1 MNLPAFITSART
13 IKWSRRLVIATLIF
27 WAIGFFI
34 MPYAVKPLLEK
45 LITDKY
51 HRPVSI
57 DSISINPVNLS
68 ARIKQFNMLD
78 RDGKSPLVKF
88 RELYVNLQARSV
100 FAGAPVVEALQL
112 TQPELHIT
120 RLTANSYNITDI
132 IDDLLKPS
140 DSKTLFS
147 LNNIQIAQGRII
159 FDDQPVHAQ
168 QVVSDL
174 NLNIPFISNLP
185 YQADSYVTPLLMA
198 KINGAAINIK
208 GRSQPFATS
217 HQSIID
223 LKLTNVDIAKYMSY
237 VPVKLNFSLP
247 SARLDTNLVIDF
259 AENTQHQPTLNLSGN
274 ASLSQIQMTQQNAS
288 LLAIKQIS
296 VKLDNADLFG
306 LHFKLSQLNIDS
318 PNINLTR
325 NAKGQLNFSQLLPPS
340 PAKKPVPAT
349 KNNPLLLEIAE
360 FNLTHGGVNFIDE
373 VTRPEFHTTLNDI
386 NIHLK
391 QFTTAA
397 NHPMNILASLTTDK
411 HETLS
416 NTTKLTL
423 DPLAAEGDIQL
434 TDVAL
439 EHYAPYYNKLILFN
453 PAGTANLAS
462 HYQFSLTNNTPQL
475 HLSQLNGDISQLQF
489 QQHNNNLL
497 KIAHLAVKQGELD
510 LAKHSVTLGE
520 ISTEGGLLE
529 VKRNHD
535 GVINFAQLTP
545 VHQAHAHASTTSP
558 DWTVAVNQFALSN
571 YAVNFTDASAASPV
585 TVKTSSIKLTA
596 SDFSTAANNKTK
608 LDLQLNINRTG
619 KLAVNGLITP
629 TPFSGTLN
637 LNARG
642 IDIVPIQPYFAN
654 QLNVTVT
661 DGDVSAKG
669 KLQLATHDKQPT
681 TINYTGNANITSFA
695 SVDNQDSADFLKW
708 DNLALQ
714 QINFASQPQRLSI
727 NTISLAG
734 LYSRLIINPDG
745 KLNVQNIVKTS
756 ATPTTTSVAPA
767 PAAAAVPAPQPATPP
782 AVVSINKIALSK
794 GHVNFTDHFIKPN
807 YSANLTDLNGG
818 VTGLSSIASSKA
830 DILINGKVD
839 NQGQL
844 DISGQVNPL
853 SGNLYLDLLAKLS
866 DFELSP
872 LTPYSAKYA
881 GYGIQ
886 KGKLGFAVKYQIN
899 DRKLS
904 AENHL
909 YLNQLTLGDKID
921 SPTATKL
928 PVTLALALLK
938 DRNGNIDINLP
949 ISGSLDDPQFSVGG
963 LIIKVIV
970 NLLVKAVTSPF
981 ALIGGLLGGDSA
993 QLSFLDFPAGSAI
1006 INETGITKLNQL
1018 SKALAD
1024 RPSLKLDIAGRVDT
1038 ETDSNG
1044 LRQLAF
1050 ERLLKVQKL
1059 KQLVKDGVS
1068 ITSTDDIKIA
1078 SNEYATYLK
1087 AAYKADKIPDK
1098 PKIMGL
1104 IDKDIPPAQMEK
1116 LMLANI
1122 KISTDDLRDLTIKRA
1137 QAAKEYLLKS
1147 GAIDATRIFI
1157 TTANTETEE
1166 QKKLPDNRVDF
1177 ILGSH

>member
-1 MNLPAFITSART
+1 MNLPAYITSPRT
-13 IKWSRRLVIATLIF
+13 IKWLRRFVIATLTF

-34 MPYAVKPLLEK
+34 MPYAIKPLLEK

-57 DSISINPVNLS
+57 DSISINPIVLS

-78 RDGKSPLVKF
+78 RDGKSPLLKF
-88 RELYVNLQARSV
+88 QALYVNLQARSI
-100 FAGAPVVEALQL
+100 FAGAPVVEAIQL

-120 RLTANSYNITDI
+120 RLTANTYNISDI
-132 IDDLLKPS
+132 IDELLKPS

-147 LNNIQIAQGRII
+147 LNNIQLTQGRIV

-185 YQADSYVTPLLMA
+185 YQADNYVTPLLMA
-198 KINGAAINIK
+198 KINGAAIK
-208 GRSQPFATS
+208 LTGRSQPFATS
-217 HQSIID
+217 HHSIVD
-223 LKLTNVDIAKYMSY
+223 LKLTDVDIAKYMEY
-237 VPVKLNFSLP
+237 VPIKLNFSVP
-247 SARLDTNLVIDF
+247 SARLDTNLVINF
-259 AENTQHQPTLNLSGN
+259 AENTQHQPTLNLGGN
-274 ASLSQIQMTQQNAS
+274 ASLSQIQMTQANNS

-318 PNINLTR
+318 PDINLTR
-325 NAKGQLNFSQLLPPS
+325 NTHGQLNISQLLPAS
-340 PAKKPVPAT
+340 PAAKPTT
-349 KNNPLLLEIAE
+349 KSNPPLLQIAD
-360 FNLTHGGVNFIDE
+360 FNLTHGSINFTDD
-373 VTRPEFHTTLNDI
+373 VPRPQFHTKLNDVTL
-386 NIHLK
+386 HLK
-391 QFTTAA
+391 QFSTAA
-397 NHPMNILASLTTDK
+397 NHPMNILASLTTDNQA
-411 HETLS
+411 TLS

-423 DPLAAEGDIQL
+423 SPLSVEGDLQL
-434 TDVAL
+434 INITL
-439 EHYAPYYNKLILFN
+439 QHYAPYYNKLILFN
-453 PAGTANLAS
+453 PTGSANLAS

-475 HLSQLNGDISQLQF
+475 HLSQIHGDISQLQF
-489 QQHNNNLL
+489 QQHNINLL

-510 LAKHSVTLGE
+510 LAKHTVTVGE
-520 ISTEGGLLE
+520 ISTENGVIE
-529 VKRNHD
+529 VKRSHG
-535 GVINFAQLTP
+535 GVINFTQLTATTS
-545 VHQAHAHASTTSP
+545 AHAAPATP
-558 DWTVAVNQFALSN
+558 AWTIAVNQFALNN
-571 YAVNFTDASAASPV
+571 YAVNFADASASSPISI
-585 TVKTSSIKLTA
+585 KTSNIKLNA
-596 SDFSTAANNKTK
+596 SDFSTVANSKTK
-608 LDLQLNINRTG
+608 LDLQFNINRTG
-619 KLAVNGLITP
+619 KLAVNGVIAP
-629 TPFSGTLN
+629 TPFNGTLN
-637 LNARG
+637 LTAHG
-642 IDIVPIQPYFAN
+642 IDLVPIQPYFAD
-654 QLNVTVT
+654 QLNITVT
-661 DGDVSAKG
+661 DGDISAKG
-669 KLQLATHDKQPT
+669 KLQLATHDKQAP
-681 TINYTGNANITSFA
+681 TINYMGNANITGFA

-714 QINFASQPQRLSI
+714 QINFASQPQHLSI
-727 NTISLAG
+727 NTVSLAG

-756 ATPTTTSVAPA
+756 TTPTTTSVAPTA
-767 PAAAAVPAPQPATPP
+767 TPAPQPTTSPSA
-782 AVVSINKIALSK
+782 VSIHKIALNN
-794 GHVNFTDHFIKPN
+794 GHVNFTDHYIKPN
-807 YSANLTDLNGG
+807 YSANLTGLNGG
-818 VTGLSSIASSKA
+818 VTGLSSVANSKA

-886 KGKLGFAVKYQIN
+886 KGKLGFEVKYQIN

-963 LIIKVIV
+963 LIVKVIV

-993 QLSFLDFPAGSAI
+993 QLSFLEFPAGSAV
-1006 INETGITKLNQL
+1006 INEAGITKLDHI
-1018 SKALAD
+1018 SKVLAD

-1038 ETDSNG
+1038 DIDSNG

-1068 ITSTDDIKIA
+1068 ITSADDIRIA

-1104 IDKDIPPAQMEK
+1104 IDKDIPNAQMEK
-1116 LMLANI
+1116 RMLANI
-1122 KISTDDLRDLTIKRA
+1122 KVSADDLRDLTIKRA
-1137 QAAKEYLLKS
+1137 QAAKEYLLKT
-1147 GAIDATRIFI
+1147 GAIEATRIFI
-1157 TTANTETEE
+1157 TTAKTETEE
-1166 QKKLPDNRVDF
+1166 EQQKLPDNRVDF

>member
-1 MNLPAFITSART
+1 MKTPAFISSPRFK
-13 IKWSRRLVIATLIF
+13 KWSRRLVIATLTF
-27 WAIGFFI
+27 WTIGFFI

-57 DSISINPVNLS
+57 GSISINPIMFS
-68 ARIKQFNMLD
+68 ARISRFNMLN
-78 RDGKSPLVKF
+78 RDGKTPLLQF
-88 RELYVNLQARSV
+88 QELYVNLQARSI
-100 FAGAPVVEALQL
+100 FASTPIIESIQL

-120 RLTANSYNITDI
+120 RLTANTYNVSDI

-147 LNNIQIAQGRII
+147 LNNIQLRQGRIA

-185 YQADSYVTPLLMA
+185 YQADAYVTPLLTA
-198 KINGAAINIK
+198 KINGSPIELT

-217 HQSIID
+217 HNSTID
-223 LKLTNVDIAKYMSY
+223 IKLTDVDVSKYMEY
-237 VPVKLNFSLP
+237 VPVKLNFSVP
-247 SARLDTNLVIDF
+247 SARLDTNLIVNF
-259 AENTQHQPTLNLSGN
+259 VENAKHHPSLNLGGT
-274 ASLSQIQMTQQNAS
+274 ASVSQIRIVQANAP
-288 LLAIKQIS
+288 LLTLKQINVS
-296 VKLDNADLFG
+296 LDNADL
-306 LHFKLSQLNIDS
+306 LDRHIKLKQLNIDT
-318 PNINLTR
+318 PDINLTR
-325 NAKGQLNFSQLLPPS
+325 NANGQINFSQLIPPS
-340 PAKKPVPAT
+340 TPDKTAPPANQPP
-349 KNNPLLLEIAE
+349 PLLEIAD
-360 FNLTHGGVNFIDE
+360 FNLTHGSVNFTDE
-373 VTRPEFHTTLNDI
+373 LPRPEFHTRLNDI
-386 NIHLK
+386 DLHLK

-397 NHPMNILASLTTDK
+397 NHPMNMLASLTTDS
-411 HETLS
+411 HETLN
-416 NTTKLTL
+416 NTAKLTL
-423 DPLAAEGDIQL
+423 SPLAVEGDLQL
-434 TDVAL
+434 TGIPL
-439 EHYAPYYNKLILFN
+439 QRYAPYYDKLILFT

-462 HYQFSLTNNTPQL
+462 HYQLSLTNNTPQL
-475 HLSQLNGDISQLQF
+475 HLSQLSGDISQLQLR
-489 QQHNNNLL
+489 QRNNSLL

-510 LAKHSVTLGE
+510 LAKRSVTLGE
-520 ISTEGGLLE
+520 VSTEGGVIE
-529 VKRNHD
+529 VKRNQG
-535 GVINFAQLTP
+535 GVINFTQLTP
-545 VHQAHAHASTTSP
+545 AQPASAHA
-558 DWTVAVNQFALSN
+558 WTVAVHQFALSD
-571 YAVNFTDASAASPV
+571 YAVNFTDASAASPI
-585 TVKTSSIKLTA
+585 TIKTSNIKLNA
-596 SDFSTAANNKTK
+596 SDFTTAANNKTK

-629 TPFSGTLN
+629 TPFSSTLN
-637 LNARG
+637 LTARG
-642 IDIVPIQPYFAN
+642 IDIVPIQPYFAD

-661 DGDVSAKG
+661 DGDVSVNG
-669 KLQLATHDKQPT
+669 KLQLTTHNNQPA
-681 TINYTGNANITSFA
+681 TINYTGNASITSFA
-695 SVDNQDSADFLKW
+695 SVDNQDAADFLKW
-708 DNLALQ
+708 DNLALHN
-714 QINFASQPQRLSI
+714 INYVSQPQRLNI
-727 NTISLAG
+727 NNINLAG

-756 ATPTTTSVAPA
+756 TTPSTTSVSTASPAPA
-767 PAAAAVPAPQPATPP
+767 PKTPAS
-782 AVVSINKIALSK
+782 VIGINKITLNN

-807 YSANLTDLNGG
+807 YSANLTGLNGG
-818 VTGLSSIASSKA
+818 VMGLSSQASSKA

-886 KGKLGFAVKYQIN
+886 KGKLGFEVKYQII

-909 YLNQLTLGDKID
+909 YLNQLTLGDKVD
-921 SPTATKL
+921 SPSATKL

-981 ALIGGLLGGDSA
+981 ALIGSLFGGDSA
-993 QLSFLDFPAGSAI
+993 QLSYLDFPAGSAI
-1006 INETGITKLNQL
+1006 INEAGITKLDHL

-1024 RPSLKLDIAGRVDT
+1024 RPSLKLDIAGRVDA
-1038 ETDSNG
+1038 EIDSNG

-1059 KQLVKDGVS
+1059 KQLVKEGVS
-1068 ITSTDDIKIA
+1068 ITSVDDINIA
-1078 SNEYATYLK
+1078 SSEYATYLK
-1087 AAYKADKIPDK
+1087 AAYKANNIPDK

-1104 IDKDIPPAQMEK
+1104 IDKDIPAAQMEK

-1122 KISTDDLRDLTIKRA
+1122 KVSADDLRDLTIKRA
-1137 QAAKEYLLKS
+1137 QAAKEYLLKT
-1147 GAIDATRIFI
+1147 GAIEATRIFI
-1157 TTANTETEE
+1157 TTAKTETEE

>member
-1 MNLPAFITSART
+1 MKLPAFIASPRA
-13 IKWSRRLVIATLIF
+13 IKWLRRLIIATLVF

-57 DSISINPVNLS
+57 DSISINPIMLS

-78 RDGKSPLVKF
+78 RDGKSPLIKF

-100 FAGAPVVEALQL
+100 FAGAPVVEALQV

-120 RLTANSYNITDI
+120 RLTANTYNITDI
-132 IDDLLKPS
+132 IDDILKPS

-147 LNNIQIAQGRII
+147 LNNIQIAQGRIV

-168 QVVSDL
+168 QIVSDL

-185 YQADSYVTPLLMA
+185 YQADQYVTPLLMA
-198 KINGAAINIK
+198 KINGAAIK
-208 GRSQPFATS
+208 FTGRSLPFATS
-217 HQSIID
+217 HQSTID
-223 LKLTNVDIAKYMSY
+223 LKLTDVDIAKYMGY
-237 VPVKLNFSLP
+237 VPAKLNFSVP
-247 SARLDTNLVIDF
+247 SAHLDTDLVINF
-259 AENTQHQPTLNLSGN
+259 AENTQHQPSLNLSGN
-274 ASLSQIQMTQQNAS
+274 ASLSQLRMTQQNAS
-288 LLAIKQIS
+288 LLAIKRIS

-306 LHFKLSQLNIDS
+306 LHVKLSQLNIDS
-318 PNINLTR
+318 PDINLTR
-325 NAKGQLNFSQLLPPS
+325 NAKGQLNFSQLLPPR
-340 PAKKPVPAT
+340 PAKQPVPAT
-349 KNNPLLLEIAE
+349 KTNPLLLEIADV
-360 FNLTHGGVNFIDE
+360 NLTHGSVNFNDE
-373 VTRPEFHTTLNDI
+373 VPSPVFRTHLNDI

-391 QFTTAA
+391 QFSTAA
-397 NHPMNILASLTTDK
+397 NQPMNILASLTTDN
-411 HETLS
+411 HATLN

-423 DPLAAEGDIQL
+423 NPLVAEGDLQF
-434 TDVAL
+434 TDIAL

-453 PAGTANLAS
+453 PAGTANLAG

-475 HLSQLNGDISQLQF
+475 HLSQLNAEINQLQF
-489 QQHNNNLL
+489 QQHNNTLL
-497 KIAHLAVKQGELD
+497 KIAHLAIKQGELD
-510 LAKHSVTLGE
+510 LAKHTVTLGA
-520 ISTEGGLLE
+520 ISTEDGVIE
-529 VKRNHD
+529 IKRNRG
-535 GVINFAQLTP
+535 GVINFTQLTP
-545 VHQAHAHASTTSP
+545 AASTHATTAAP
-558 DWTVAVNQFALSN
+558 TWAIAVNQFALNN
-571 YAVNFTDASAASPV
+571 YAVNFADASASRPISL
-585 TVKTSSIKLTA
+585 KTSKIKLNA

-619 KLAVNGLITP
+619 KLAINGMLTP

-637 LNARG
+637 LTAHS
-642 IDIVPIQPYFAN
+642 IDIVPIQPYFED
-654 QLNVTVT
+654 QLNITIT

-669 KLQLATHDKQPT
+669 KLQLATHNKQPT

-714 QINFASQPQRLSI
+714 NINFASQPQHLSI
-727 NTISLAG
+727 NTINLAG

-745 KLNVQNIVKTS
+745 KLNVQNIIKTS

-767 PAAAAVPAPQPATPP
+767 ATPAPQPTTPP
-782 AVVSINKIALSK
+782 PAVSINKIALNN
-794 GHVNFTDHFIKPN
+794 GHVNFTDHYIKPN
-807 YSANLTDLNGG
+807 YSANLTGLNGG
-818 VTGLSSIASSKA
+818 VTGLSSVASSKA

-853 SGNLYLDLLAKLS
+853 TGNLYLDLLAKLS

-886 KGKLGFAVKYQIN
+886 KGKLGFEVKYQIN

-963 LIIKVIV
+963 LIVKVIV

-981 ALIGGLLGGDSA
+981 ALIGGLMGGDSA
-993 QLSFLDFPAGSAI
+993 QLSFLEFPAGSAT
-1006 INETGITKLNQL
+1006 INAAGITKLDQL

-1038 ETDSNG
+1038 EIDSNG

-1068 ITSTDDIKIA
+1068 ITSADDINIA

-1104 IDKDIPPAQMEK
+1104 IDKDIPAAQMEK

-1122 KISTDDLRDLTIKRA
+1122 KISADDLRELTIKRA
-1137 QAAKEYLLKS
+1137 QATKEYLLKT
-1147 GAIDATRIFI
+1147 GAIEPTRIFI
-1157 TTANTETEE
+1157 TTAKTETEE
-1166 QKKLPDNRVDF
+1166 QQKLPDNRVDF

>member
-1 MNLPAFITSART
+1 MNLPAFITSPRS
-13 IKWSRRLVIATLIF
+13 IKWSRRLVIATLIL

-34 MPYAVKPLLEK
+34 MPYATKPLLEK

-57 DSISINPVNLS
+57 DSISINPIVLS

-78 RDGKSPLVKF
+78 RDGKSPLLKF
-88 RELYVNLQARSV
+88 KELYVNVQARSI

-112 TQPELHIT
+112 TQPELHIS
-120 RLTANSYNITDI
+120 RLTANTYNITDI
-132 IDDLLKPS
+132 IDDILKPS

-147 LNNIQIAQGRII
+147 LNNIQVTQGLIN
-159 FDDQPVHAQ
+159 FDDQPVHTQ

-185 YQADSYVTPLLMA
+185 YQAESYVTPLLMA
-198 KINGAAINIK
+198 KINGAAIK
-208 GRSQPFATS
+208 LTGRSQPFATS
-217 HQSIID
+217 HQSMID
-223 LKLTNVDIAKYMSY
+223 LKLTDVDIAKYMGY
-237 VPVKLNFSLP
+237 VPAKLNFSVS
-247 SARLDTNLVIDF
+247 SAHLDTNLVINF
-259 AENTQHQPTLNLSGN
+259 AENTQHQPTLNLSGT
-274 ASLSQIQMTQQNAS
+274 ASLSQIQMAQANNS
-288 LLAIKQIS
+288 LLAIKQLS

-306 LHFKLSQLNIDS
+306 MHFKLSQLNIDS
-318 PNINLTR
+318 PDINLTR
-325 NAKGQLNFSQLLPPS
+325 NTHGQLNFSQLLPSS
-340 PAKKPVPAT
+340 PAEKSAPAAKSNPV
-349 KNNPLLLEIAE
+349 LLEIADV
-360 FNLTHGGVNFIDE
+360 NLTHGSVNFNDE
-373 VTRPEFHTTLNDI
+373 VPSPVFHTRLNDI
-386 NIHLK
+386 DIHLK
-391 QFTTAA
+391 QFSTAA
-397 NHPMNILASLTTDK
+397 NHPMNILASLTTDY
-411 HETLS
+411 HATLS

-423 DPLAAEGDIQL
+423 NPLAAEGDLQL
-434 TDVAL
+434 TDIAL

-462 HYQFSLTNNTPQL
+462 HYQFSLTDNTPQL
-475 HLSQLNGDISQLQF
+475 RLSQLNGDISQLQF
-489 QQHNNNLL
+489 QQHSNNLL

-520 ISTEGGLLE
+520 ISTEDGLIE
-529 VKRNHD
+529 VKRNRG
-535 GVINFAQLTP
+535 GVINFTQLTP
-545 VHQAHAHASTTSP
+545 DHPTHAHASTTSP
-558 DWTVAVNQFALSN
+558 DWTVAVSQFALSN

-585 TVKTSSIKLTA
+585 TVKTSNIKLSA
-596 SDFSTAANNKTK
+596 SDFSTVANNKTK

-619 KLAVNGLITP
+619 KLVVNGLITP

-637 LNARG
+637 LTARG
-642 IDIVPIQPYFAN
+642 IDIVPIQPYFAD

-714 QINFASQPQRLSI
+714 HINFASQPQRLSI

-767 PAAAAVPAPQPATPP
+767 AAVPAPQPAKQP
-782 AVVSINKIALSK
+782 AVVSINKIALNK
-794 GHVNFTDHFIKPN
+794 GHVNFTDHYIKPN

-818 VTGLSSIASSKA
+818 VTGLSSLASSKA

-853 SGNLYLDLLAKLS
+853 SGNLYLNLLAKLS

-886 KGKLGFAVKYQIN
+886 KGKLGFEVKYQIN

-949 ISGSLDDPQFSVGG
+949 ISGSLDDPQFSIGG

-1006 INETGITKLNQL
+1006 INEAGITKLDHL

-1068 ITSTDDIKIA
+1068 ITSADDIKIA
-1078 SNEYATYLK
+1078 SNEYTTYLK

-1122 KISTDDLRDLTIKRA
+1122 KISADDLRDLTIKRA

-1157 TTANTETEE
+1157 TTAKTESEE